1 VTDSTFVGL
10 DATAW
15 TAIVSVVTAAGVGV
29 ALFLGLRG
37 LGQAT
42 RAAKAAEDQ
51 GKLLADQLQAQYPK
65 LEVTLPLDARDIRT
79 GRPFVVVRALSG
91 DMAATN
97 VEAWWYNGA
106 DWMRGGWP
114 AVSPLQGEY
123 RVLLDKVAGIALH
136 ETPFADFLAGKSV
149 AFTGLIGVL
158 WTRPDGRWR
167 FVQELEDGGI
177 SGERAELGPVAQA
190 RLPQALGGQPR

>member
-1 VTDSTFVGL
+1 MADPSFLGL

-15 TAIVSVVTAAGVGV
+15 TAIVSIVTAAGVGV

-37 LGQAT
+37 LHQAA
-42 RAAKAAEDQ
+42 RAARAAEDQ
-51 GKLLADQLQAQYPK
+51 GKLLANQIQAQYPK
-65 LEVTLPLDARDIRT
+65 LEVILPPDATDSRT

-91 DMAATN
+91 DVAATD
-97 VEAWWYNGA
+97 VEAWWYNGG

-136 ETPFADFLAGKSV
+136 ETPFADFVAGKSV
-149 AFTGLIGVL
+149 AFAGLIGVL

-167 FVQELEDGGI
+167 FVQELEAGSI
-177 SGERAELGPVAQA
+177 PGERAELGPVSQA
-190 RLPQALGGQPR
+190 RLP

>member
-1 VTDSTFVGL
+1 VTDSTFLGL
-10 DATAW
+10 GATAW
-15 TAIVSVVTAAGVGV
+15 TAIVSIVTAAGVGV

-51 GKLLADQLQAQYPK
+51 GKLLANQLQAQYPK
-65 LEVTLPLDARDIRT
+65 LEVILPLDHTDNRT
-79 GRPFVVVRALSG
+79 GRPFLLSG
-91 DMAATN
+91 DRAATN
-97 VEAWWYNGA
+97 VEAWWYNGT

-123 RVLLDKVAGIALH
+123 RVPLDKVAGVALH
-136 ETPFADFLAGKSV
+136 ETPFADFVAGNTV
-149 AFTGLIGVL
+149 AFAGLIGVL

-167 FVQELEDGGI
+167 FVQELEVGGI
-177 SGERAELGPVAQA
+177 SGERAELGPV
-190 RLPQALGGQPR
+190 RSSEPTPGGGAQPR